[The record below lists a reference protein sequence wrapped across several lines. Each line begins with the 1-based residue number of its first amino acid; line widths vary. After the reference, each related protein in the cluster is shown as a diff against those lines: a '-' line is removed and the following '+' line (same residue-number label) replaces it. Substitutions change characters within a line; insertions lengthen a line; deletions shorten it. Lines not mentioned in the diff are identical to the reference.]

1 MFFADLPGCFV
12 GHIHRLSNTIESS
25 FQCFCSNSINS
36 GASLQPYS
44 KCGNLCLGN
53 WWQDCGGSNYINVF
67 HKTSSSCKK
76 VSSTATAQSIPSAAG
91 VNTRTTSTSSVSS
104 TAMSSASS
112 SASSA
117 SAAKSSTSSAASSGF
132 ASSSSA
138 SPSPSSSAAET
149 ISTSSSFSA
158 VSGSPSSAAKTS
170 TTSVAPSSTSS
181 SMVSST
187 SSSSTAVSSSRASNV
202 STISSAASSPRSV
215 VSSTSFSSSVASFSG
230 SISVSSAMTSR
241 TSSVALSGSSLVTS
255 SSFNF
260 SSVIPTS
267 TSVSSDSAAFS
278 TGSATVTSS
287 VSGFE
292 ITFSTSATII
302 AEVIFSS
309 STSADNA
316 SSSSSSN
323 SEAAFI
329 TDSSPNPES
338 TSSTADVDT
347 SVTSAFTY
355 GATGVTST
363 VPAETVVASVSF
375 VISATESA
383 SSIVSPIASETE
395 TEATSIT
402 SSAADIA
409 TSISISISSTEE
421 STTSST
427 AVATSTAVSTPS
439 GWSVSTCIGEGST
452 GRALTGTSTSSS
464 DMTEAKCAAFC
475 AASGYTL
482 AGIEYSSESYC
493 GSILSNGASLTQTS
507 SAYIM
512 PCSAD
517 SSSICGGPSA
527 LTLVVS
533 DTAASTLNS
542 DPTSKPASLPSGW
555 SVASSPCIAEGTNGR
570 ALAGA
575 STSGNDMTLS
585 KCASYCMS
593 GGLTLAAVEYSSQCY
608 CSSVLNNGA
617 SLTKTSN
624 ACTMTCAGD
633 SSSICGGPDALTLM
647 VLDSAVSKLNSDFA
661 SEILSLPPVW
671 SAASTTCIQ
680 EGTTGRALPSL
691 TYASDDMTIETCV
704 SFCDNA
710 GWQYAGVSYG
720 REC

>member
-1 MFFADLPGCFV
+1 MFFADLPGCLV
-12 GHIHRLSNTIESS
+12 GHIHRLSSSIE
-25 FQCFCSNSINS
+25 
-36 GASLQPYS
+36 PYN

-67 HKTSSSCKK
+67 HKTSSSGKK
-76 VSSTATAQSIPSAAG
+76 VSSTVTAQAIPSATG
-91 VNTRTTSTSSVSS
+91 MNTRTTSSSSVS
-104 TAMSSASS
+104 
-112 SASSA
+112 
-117 SAAKSSTSSAASSGF
+117 SAAKSSTSSF
-132 ASSSSA
+132 ASS
-138 SPSPSSSAAET
+138 T
-149 ISTSSSFSA
+149 
-158 VSGSPSSAAKTS
+158 
-170 TTSVAPSSTSS
+170 
-181 SMVSST
+181 
-187 SSSSTAVSSSRASNV
+187 
-202 STISSAASSPRSV
+202 
-215 VSSTSFSSSVASFSG
+215 
-230 SISVSSAMTSR
+230 
-241 TSSVALSGSSLVTS
+241 
-255 SSFNF
+255 
-260 SSVIPTS
+260 
-267 TSVSSDSAAFS
+267 SAAFS

-292 ITFSTSATII
+292 ITSSTSATTM

-309 STSADNA
+309 STSAGNVSST
-316 SSSSSSN
+316 SSSD

-329 TDSSPNPES
+329 TDSSPNPMS
-338 TSSTADVDT
+338 ILRSLLHSPKA
-347 SVTSAFTY
+347 
-355 GATGVTST
+355 
-363 VPAETVVASVSF
+363 
-375 VISATESA
+375 
-383 SSIVSPIASETE
+383 IVSPIASETEAE

-427 AVATSTAVSTPS
+427 AVSTSTAMSMPS
-439 GWSVSTCIGEGST
+439 GWSVSTCIGEGSA

-482 AGIEYSSESYC
+482 AGIEYSSECYC

-507 SAYIM
+507 SACTM
-512 PCSAD
+512 PCSGD

-542 DPTSKPASLPSGW
+542 YLTSN
-555 SVASSPCIAEGTNGR
+555 PCIAEDTNGR
-570 ALAGA
+570 ALGGA
-575 STSGNDMTLS
+575 STSSNDMTLS
-585 KCASYCMS
+585 KCASYCQCA
-593 GGLTLAAVEYSSQCY
+593 GLILAAVEYSSQCY

-624 ACTMTCAGD
+624 ACTMACAGV

-647 VLDSAVSKLNSDFA
+647 ILDSAVSKLNSDFTSA
-661 SEILSLPPVW
+661 ILSLPPGW

-680 EGTTGRALPSL
+680 ENTTGRALPSL

-710 GWQYAGVSYG
+710 
-720 REC
+720 